1 MTISQK
7 LLIKFTMYKKLNRV
21 KNTLKN
27 YYLYFNNLINIS
39 SFTKKKFIEKIYRE
53 KRLLKNKIY

>member
-7 LLIKFTMYKKLNRV
+7 LLIEFTTYKKLNRV
-21 KNTLKN
+21 KNIFKN

-39 SFTKKKFIEKIYRE
+39 LFIKKRFIEKIYYE
-53 KRLLKNKIY
+53 KRLLKNRIY